1 MQIEPMRQP
10 IRDWELARLQRRA
23 HGLSHTK
30 RLYAA
35 AAEQTAEERERA
47 GQVLRGERE
56 AGARAHAGCGG
67 KTAPNGYPFLI
78 LFRAWRL
85 KERPH
90 LPSGWSRFLYVGP
103 FSSSRLLYAALLA
116 FENFHSDHRGCDRLS
131 LDRWAARFLS
141 GSMKM
146 VVPGSAP
153 VIQPDHSLGNELGR
167 GSTENSVMG
176 PDVDP
181 VADQV
186 GPELEEVRKLQELV
200 RRLEIQNQQLR
211 TRSLRS
217 LPEANVLSQASAG
230 VDNCNS
236 RLNGMEINNSIN
248 TLMDKQELQIVADLH
263 SALSKMRSE
272 AEENGQFLKND
283 VDAAVQHSCASGPGI
298 EPSKTEFTSNA
309 EMQLS
314 DANTNDFSSWDCDST
329 LLVEDLTA
337 KNVEPVFRMGEGSTD
352 GDNLLD
358 KTTLDEVEVLEL
370 ESGSVEDDSWLY
382 VSPRKPSMNET
393 ESPLKWCRQVLDNP
407 NPETEAACRTLISRL
422 DQGYLGMHSALSSQ
436 SSVDS
441 ELSTSDDSISMGY
454 KLQDLTDVQVMAR
467 LQEESLRQDC
477 ASSSA
482 SVSRRSSSA
491 SLHSLRRGTYSDQDF
506 DAYSLEDED
515 DDCSFSYHSNH
526 RYSPSPLSSPR
537 CQSPSTNTDYG
548 RGPQVRPPRRT
559 LQSPMQDRLKY
570 SGNEEE
576 LRHSMPNL
584 ARTGLRSLESV
595 RNSRSLESD
604 LQVPSRLSRIQQPSA
619 NLAPSKLRFSSGAGQ
634 PPLTVRQP
642 MKAASCAN
650 SLLAPRQ
657 PVRAP
662 GYANSAGRVRKLPS
676 STLGPGSTGGGSM
689 ARNNSMVGGTKNS
702 LSKGRLSVGGP
713 SSLKSKL
720 TQPPK
725 RISKASVVS
734 ADDSWKDGCY

>member
-1 MQIEPMRQP
+1 
-10 IRDWELARLQRRA
+10 
-23 HGLSHTK
+23 
-30 RLYAA
+30 
-35 AAEQTAEERERA
+35 
-47 GQVLRGERE
+47 
-56 AGARAHAGCGG
+56 
-67 KTAPNGYPFLI
+67 
-78 LFRAWRL
+78 
-85 KERPH
+85 
-90 LPSGWSRFLYVGP
+90 
-103 FSSSRLLYAALLA
+103 
-116 FENFHSDHRGCDRLS
+116 
-131 LDRWAARFLS
+131 
-141 GSMKM
+141 MKM

-153 VIQPDHSLGNELGR
+153 IIQPDHGLGNELGR
-167 GSTENSVMG
+167 GSTENCVMG
-176 PDVDP
+176 PDVEP

-186 GPELEEVRKLQELV
+186 GSELEEVRKLQELV
-200 RRLEIQNQQLR
+200 RRLELQNQQLR

-217 LPEANVLSQASAG
+217 LPEANVLSQAGTG

-272 AEENGQFLKND
+272 AEECGEFLKND
-283 VDAAVQHSCASGPGI
+283 VDAVVQHSCASGSERG
-298 EPSKTEFTSNA
+298 PSNTEFASNV
-309 EMQLS
+309 EMQFG
-314 DANTNDFSSWDCDST
+314 DADTNDVSNWDFDST
-329 LLVEDLTA
+329 VLVEDFTP
-337 KNVEPVFRMGEGSTD
+337 KGVEPVLRMSEESANVD
-352 GDNLLD
+352 SLLNE
-358 KTTLDEVEVLEL
+358 TALDEVEVLEL

-382 VSPRKPSMNET
+382 VSPRKPPTSEK

-407 NPETEAACRTLISRL
+407 SPETEAACRTLIGRL
-422 DQGYLGMHSALSSQ
+422 DQGSVQAFITSFHVMQKMEEMEGGKKSNHFGVGYLGMHSALSSQ

-506 DAYSLEDED
+506 DTYSLEDED

-537 CQSPSTNTDYG
+537 CQSPSTNTDYSRAAG
-548 RGPQVRPPRRT
+548 TQIRPPRRT

-570 SGNEEE
+570 SGNEED

-584 ARTGLRSLESV
+584 ART
-595 RNSRSLESD
+595 D
-604 LQVPSRLSRIQQPSA
+604 
-619 NLAPSKLRFSSGAGQ
+619 LAPSKLRFSSSAGQ
-634 PPLTVRQP
+634 PALTVRQP

-650 SLLAPRQ
+650 SLLTSRP

-662 GYANSAGRVRKLPS
+662 GYASPAGRVRKLPS
-676 STLGPGSTGGGSM
+676 STLNPGSTSGSSI
-689 ARNNSMVGGTKNS
+689 ARNNSMSGGAKHA
-702 LSKGRLSVGGP
+702 LPKGRTSVGGP

-720 TQPPK
+720 TQPAK
-725 RISKASVVS
+725 RFPKASVVS
-734 ADDSWKDGCY
+734 VDDSWKDGCY